1 MEMKHST
8 ENIQALI
15 DQVTPDLEGFLEARL
30 NPDCVETAYS
40 LSGEEIR
47 EDAE

>member
-1 MEMKHST
+1 MNIKRNT

>member
-1 MEMKHST
+1 MKHST

-15 DQVTPDLEGFLEARL
+15 DQVTPDLEGFLDARL